1 MTGPLRKQRRRRLRA
16 LGLRY
21 GTPLLL
27 GVGALALV
35 QRGQLGRGAETR
47 AGDTHGAAE
56 TKVTDAVDD
65 VVSDPSGPTIGLPAP
80 PGPGGESDPES
91 RDVPPLAP
99 TMTVGANRFPSPP
112 APLVPKPA
120 AVRGIYLNAWAA
132 GSPKRR
138 AELLA
143 LAAWSEINTFVIDVK
158 EMGEISY
165 HSGVGV
171 ARAIGA
177 GRSYIPDPR
186 RVLAELRAAGVY
198 PIARIVVFKDPVL
211 AEKRPDWAIQTRDG
225 GLWEDDR
232 GVKWVD
238 PYNREVWDYNIALA
252 REAVLLG
259 FSEIQWDYV
268 RFPDVPARYLK
279 DAVFPA
285 RNGRSMGQAIREFLR
300 YSREELADLGVPI
313 TADVFGL
320 TVSVG
325 NDLGIGQRWEDLADV
340 TDALLPMVYPSHF
353 ARGSYGIP
361 IPNADPYRTVRTALE
376 FAVRRSARIEGAA
389 VIRPWL
395 QDFSLGWPTYGAAE
409 VRAQIQATYDVGLSE
424 WILWNPAS
432 RYTSAA
438 LAPKVGPPPK
448 LPLPSHIAPTD
459 PESVRIRI
467 PTPRLLGEPVR
478 ARTPRPDT
486 SGGDH
491 GSGPVG

>member
-1 MTGPLRKQRRRRLRA
+1 MTGPLRRHRRRRLRA
-16 LGLRY
+16 LGLRF

-27 GVGALALV
+27 GVGALVLT
-35 QRGQLGRGAETR
+35 QRGQFGRIAETP
-47 AGDTHGAAE
+47 AGVNGAAGAASNVE
-56 TKVTDAVDD
+56 TVDD
-65 VVSDPSGPTIGLPAP
+65 VVFDNFPLPPTPADPPAP
-80 PGPGGESDPES
+80 AA
-91 RDVPPLAP
+91 RDENPAAP
-99 TMTVGANRFPSPP
+99 AVLVGANRFPHPP
-112 APLVPKPA
+112 APLTPKPE

-132 GSPKRR
+132 GSTKRR
-138 AELLA
+138 AELIA
-143 LAAWSEINTFVIDVK
+143 LASWSEINTFVIDIK
-158 EMGEISY
+158 EGGEVSY
-165 HSGVGV
+165 QSGVGV

-177 GRSYIPDPR
+177 VRSYIPDPR
-186 RVLAELRAAGVY
+186 KLIAELRAAGIY

-211 AEKRPDWAIQTRDG
+211 AERRPDLAIQTEDG
-225 GLWEDDR
+225 QVWQDDK

-285 RNGRSMGQAIREFLR
+285 RNGRSMSQAIREFLR

-361 IPNADPYRTVRTALE
+361 VPNADPYRTVRTALE

-389 VIRPWL
+389 RIRPWL
-395 QDFSLGWPTYGAAE
+395 QDFSLGWPNYGPAE
-409 VRAQIQATYDVGLSE
+409 VRAQIQATYDAGLTE

-438 LAPKVGPPPK
+438 LAPKFGPPPE
-448 LPLPSHIAPTD
+448 LPLPSHIAPTE
-459 PESVRIRI
+459 PESVQIRI
-467 PTPRLLGEPVR
+467 PTPKLLGEPVR
-478 ARTPRPDT
+478 GQSPRPDS
-486 SGGDH
+486 SGSERDG
-491 GSGPVG
+491 